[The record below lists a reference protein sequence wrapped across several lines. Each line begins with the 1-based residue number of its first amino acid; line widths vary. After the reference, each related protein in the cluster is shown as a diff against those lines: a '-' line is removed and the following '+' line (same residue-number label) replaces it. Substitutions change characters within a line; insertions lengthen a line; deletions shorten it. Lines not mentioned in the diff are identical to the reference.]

1 MSAYVD
7 GEEKLGIVQLQ
18 MGSDTVAQ
26 PMIKSFAIGWNWIVS
41 LHVGGMIEP
50 ARDARRW
57 VIKIDCDF
65 FCGPIQR
72 IAMSDGCI
80 QTGNRGTACILD
92 RFDSVTS
99 VLACCAINFFYFYVE
114 PGCWAVINHNEIAS
128 QEYLNLF
135 LIFEDYCR
143 VTQSWGIS
151 IEIVTS
157 KCFYITDD

>member
-41 LHVGGMIEP
+41 FHVGGMIEP

-65 FCGPIQR
+65 FRGPIQR
-72 IAMSDGCI
+72 IEMSDVEFI
-80 QTGNRGTACILD
+80 PRTRVTACILD

-114 PGCWAVINHNEIAS
+114 PGCWAVIDHNEIAS

-135 LIFEDYCR
+135 LVFEDYCR

-151 IEIVTS
+151 IENVTS
-157 KCFYITDD
+157 KRFYITDD